1 MRIIKPKFWDKKI
14 SFFSAILIPLSIIY
28 IFLSF
33 LRKKFTI
40 TKTFNIPIICVGNIY
55 IGGTGKTPTSMLLY
69 KELSKLGKKP
79 IIVKKYY
86 KEHMDEYRMIKKNSL
101 DLITCKNR
109 PDGVREAKKF
119 NYSTV
124 ILDDGFQDYKIRKDI
139 NIICFNHNQLI
150 GNGLVLPSGPL
161 RENLNSLK
169 TADIILIN
177 GNENKRFEKKILDIN
192 KNLEIFYSSYKPINL
207 VQLKNKKFFAIAGIG
222 NPENFFQLIEENN
235 LYIKKKFTFPDHY
248 KFSKI
253 EIQNII
259 DEAEN
264 NNCQLL
270 MTEKD
275 YFKIDQFKL
284 RNINLL
290 KVDLQI
296 DKIDKLIFK
305 VKKIYDKNN

>member
-1 MRIIKPKFWDKKI
+1 MIISKPKFWDKKI
-14 SFFSAILIPLSIIY
+14 SFLAVLLLPLSVIFIIF
-28 IFLSF
+28 IFLK
-33 LRKKFTI
+33 KKFTS
-40 TKTFNIPIICVGNIY
+40 TKVFKIPIICIGNIY
-55 IGGTGKTPTSMLLY
+55 LGGTGKTPACIFLAN
-69 KELSKLGKKP
+69 ELSKTGKKTV
-79 IIVKKYY
+79 ILRKYY
-86 KEHMDEYRMIKKNSL
+86 KEHNDEYKLIREKFKNVIINKSR
-101 DLITCKNR
+101 DCGIR
-109 PDGVREAKKF
+109 DGERSD
-119 NYSTV
+119 YDIV

-177 GNENKRFEKKILDIN
+177 GNENKHFEKKILDIN

-284 RNINLL
+284 RNINFL